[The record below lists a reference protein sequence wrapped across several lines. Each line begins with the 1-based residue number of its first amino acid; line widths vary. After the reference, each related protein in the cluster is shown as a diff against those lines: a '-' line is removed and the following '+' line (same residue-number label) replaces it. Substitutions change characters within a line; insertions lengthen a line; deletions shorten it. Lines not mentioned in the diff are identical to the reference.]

1 MSGSQSQSETGF
13 TKPSDTEVQAMVR
26 ELLPRSEVQGWV
38 RAAGKK
44 LYWRLLTPLVLRWG
58 LIYQRLAPDHT
69 CDEVVSHLRAG
80 GADHLDPAD
89 ADPIPLSQRLRSESM
104 SAYVQGRNRLPL
116 GVIQSALR
124 HVYQTIRGWLRQE
137 QQTWKGHAVRWLDG
151 TTMRL
156 RPVGDLAATYGQAKN
171 QHGVCYWVVARVV
184 AAFCLHSEAVVGAV
198 EASST
203 PSEAALVRDVMKQ
216 DPEPGSIYMGDQG
229 LGVYRVAQVG
239 AALGHPVVLRV
250 GVRTAKKLWQTS
262 SRRKPLVSGSEHWVQ
277 WAPEAST
284 RVDPELPREAVP
296 GRLLY
301 VRIERDGF
309 RPVDLYL
316 FTTLLDA
323 EVYPLVE
330 VCALYGQRWQVEIDL
345 RQIKTTLE
353 MEQFEVKSAALF
365 RKELIAGL
373 LTYNLIRAYM
383 VRAALH
389 AGIEVRQ
396 LSFSRCWRRIRQAL
410 TRGLPAWVRA
420 QGHGLEHLLTRL
432 AQCTLPPQRNKVR
445 CEPRQV
451 RRKPAVFPQLR
462 GSRADARKEVLKTLA
477 AG

>member
-1 MSGSQSQSETGF
+1 
-13 TKPSDTEVQAMVR
+13 
-26 ELLPRSEVQGWV
+26 
-38 RAAGKK
+38 
-44 LYWRLLTPLVLRWG
+44 
-58 LIYQRLAPDHT
+58 
-69 CDEVVSHLRAG
+69 
-80 GADHLDPAD
+80 
-89 ADPIPLSQRLRSESM
+89 
-104 SAYVQGRNRLPL
+104 VQGRNRLPL
-116 GVIQSALR
+116 AVIQSALR

-137 QQTWKGHAVRWLDG
+137 QQRWKGPAVRWLDG

-171 QHGVCYWVVARVV
+171 QHGVCSWVVARVV
-184 AAFCLHSEAVVGAV
+184 AAFCLHREAVVGAV

-203 PSEAALVRDVMKQ
+203 TSEAALVRDVMKQ
-216 DPEPGSIYMGDQG
+216 DPERGSIYMGDQG

-250 GVRTAKKLWQTS
+250 GVGTAKKLWRTS
-262 SRRKPLVSGSEHWVQ
+262 ARQKPLVSGSEHGVQ
-277 WAPEAST
+277 WVPEAST
-284 RVDPELPREAVP
+284 KVDPELPREAIP

-323 EVYPLVE
+323 EGYPLVE
-330 VCALYGQRWQVEIDL
+330 VGALYGQRWQVEMDL

-383 VRAALH
+383 GQAALH

-410 TRGLPAWVRA
+410 TRGLPGWVRA
-420 QGHGLEHLLTRL
+420 QSNELESRLTRL
-432 AQCTLPPQRNKVR
+432 AQCTLPQQRNKVR